1 MACGDWRKNSECLW
15 RSHSNLSHWLPNNF
29 AYLGLTEAE
38 GRPPSLT
45 VRCSVRCVDYVF
57 WWLPDTESSSR
68 SYERNR
74 LWLVSQRDPARS
86 LTAGGVIPHINH
98 LHVAILN
105 AHAFLE
111 RQPSSI
117 TEDQIKRMAP
127 LQFGDETRWQHRV
140 TECWG
145 KVSVIT
151 GWQRLVPK

>member
-1 MACGDWRKNSECLW
+1 MACGDRRKNSECLR
-15 RSHSNLSHWLPNNF
+15 RSHSNLSHWLPNNLES
-29 AYLGLTEAE
+29 LGLTQRLK
-38 GRPPSLT
+38 GGLPLL
-45 VRCSVRCVDYVF
+45 RCAARCVDYVF
-57 WWLPDTESSSR
+57 WWLSDAESSSR

-98 LHVAILN
+98 PHVAILN

-127 LQFGDETRWQHRV
+127 LQFGDEPRCQHRV
-140 TECWG
+140 TECRG

-151 GWQRLVPK
+151 GWQHLVPN